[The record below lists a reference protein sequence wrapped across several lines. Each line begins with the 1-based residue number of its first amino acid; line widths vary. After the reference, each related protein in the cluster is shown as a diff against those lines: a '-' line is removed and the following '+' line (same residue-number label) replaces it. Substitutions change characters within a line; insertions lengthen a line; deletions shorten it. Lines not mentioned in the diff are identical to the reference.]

1 MNIIIAGGG
10 KVGFYLAKEL
20 SSKGHRVSLIE
31 RREDRARKIALQLSD
46 VLVIKGDACD
56 VEYLEQAGI
65 EDADIIIAAT
75 GDDDDN
81 LVISQLAK
89 VTYNVGKVIARVNN
103 PKNEKIFKVLNVD
116 VPVASTSL
124 IVKIVE
130 EEAAADELVTIMP
143 ISEGRLRIV
152 EMFIPQNSPI
162 SGRKIEELNLPKDCI
177 FVAIERKDDILIPRG
192 PTQIFSG
199 DRIYV
204 ITTPDKERTL
214 IDIVKGRLSKD
225 ACDL

>member
-1 MNIIIAGGG
+1 MNILIAGGG

-20 SSKGHRVSLIE
+20 SSKGHNVSLIE
-31 RREDRARKIALQLSD
+31 RREDRAKKIALQLSD

-56 VEYLEQAGI
+56 AEYLEQAGI
-65 EDADIIIAAT
+65 EDADIVIAAT

-89 VTYNVGKVIARVNN
+89 VTFNVRKVIARVNN

-116 VPVASTSL
+116 VPIASTSL

-130 EEAAADELVTIMP
+130 EEAAAEELVTIMP

-152 EMFIPQNSPI
+152 EMQIPEKSQI
-162 SGRKIEELNLPKDCI
+162 HGRKIEELSLPKDCI
-177 FVAIERKDDILIPRG
+177 FVAIERKGEVIIPRG
-192 PTQIFSG
+192 STVLYSA
-199 DRIYV
+199 DRIYA
-204 ITTPDKERTL
+204 ITTPEKEKVL
-214 IDIVKGRLSKD
+214 IDILKGKLTKE